1 MVHCGMMKKIFLSM
15 VLFRRVCLSLCF
27 LFALATGFV
36 VASPTVFAVREC
48 QCGCYVADPRNS
60 YSGGMACTTPD
71 VCTQAECGR
80 TCGLTNALPGA
91 LARGLYPCAESTPTA
106 PQAPSPAP
114 GSDGAQAPAPAPS
127 GSSGSPAPSPSEA
140 PTPRRGTCSFQ
151 CVTAPA
157 AGATTPPSPVTPPIV
172 VSCTSDGDCAT
183 ACTNRCQVPGA
194 GATGNGLSGTQGAGL
209 ICSTSAPATCVFPQG
224 DTTTDPAAPAS
235 GGGTIRFILPT
246 CTETGNCTLTDVI
259 NTAIRVANFLLA
271 LSGVVFLFTFLYAGA
286 WLIFFAYDS
295 SAIKKAKD
303 MIVGASIGMIIIMV
317 AGVAIRFVSA
327 SFGVS
332 ATTTR
337 LPGAAA
343 PSAFRTGTGE
353 GSGPGGAR
361 P

>member
-1 MVHCGMMKKIFLSM
+1 M
-15 VLFRRVCLSLCF
+15 VLFLRRFCLSLVF
-27 LFALATGFV
+27 LLALATGFV
-36 VASPTVFAVREC
+36 VASPTAFAVKEC
-48 QCGCYVADPRNS
+48 QCGCSAPGGALQPNG
-60 YSGGMACTTPD
+60 SGGSCTTD
-71 VCTQAECGR
+71 AECTIPYCNAECRLNGPGVTPAR
-80 TCGLTNALPGA
+80 TTRRRYACVEVGGVAPVARPPGT
-91 LARGLYPCAESTPTA
+91 GGTDTA
-106 PQAPSPAP
+106 A
-114 GSDGAQAPAPAPS
+114 GSSGAAPAPAPS
-127 GSSGSPAPSPSEA
+127 GSSQTPAPAPAEA
-140 PTPRRGTCSFQ
+140 PAQRRGTCSFQ
-151 CVTAPA
+151 CVRQSSDPGVPL
-157 AGATTPPSPVTPPIV
+157 AGAVPVPVLSGT
-172 VSCTSDGDCAT
+172 SCTSDGDCVM
-183 ACTNRCQVPGA
+183 ACTNRCQVA
-194 GATGNGLSGTQGAGL
+194 GSGETGNGIAGAAGEGL
-209 ICSTSAPATCVFPQG
+209 TCAASAPATCVFAQQ
-224 DTTTDPAAPAS
+224 DTTSNPSAPSS
-235 GGGTIRFILPT
+235 GGAIRFVLPT

-259 NTAIRVANFLLA
+259 NTAIRAANFLLA
-271 LSGVVFLFTFLYAGA
+271 LSGVVFLFTFLYAGS

>member
-1 MVHCGMMKKIFLSM
+1 M
-15 VLFRRVCLSLCF
+15 VLFLRRVCLSLIF
-27 LFALATGFV
+27 LLALATGFV
-36 VASPTVFAVREC
+36 VASPSALAVMEC
-48 QCGCYVADPRNS
+48 QCGCYVSDSRNS
-60 YSGGMACTTPD
+60 YSGGMRCTTPSQ
-71 VCTQAECGR
+71 CTQIQCGT
-80 TCGLTNALPGA
+80 TCGETNAVPGG
-91 LARGLYPCAESTPTA
+91 LNGTLYPCAESTPAA
-106 PQAPSPAP
+106 PQTPTPTSGGSGAAP
-114 GSDGAQAPAPAPS
+114 APAPAPS
-127 GSSGSPAPSPSEA
+127 GSSGTPAPAPAPAEA
-140 PTPRRGTCSFQ
+140 PTQRRGTCSFQ
-151 CVTAPA
+151 CVGPQA

-172 VSCTSDGDCAT
+172 VSCTSDSDCST
-183 ACTNRCQVPGA
+183 ACTNRCQVPGT

-209 ICSTSAPATCVFPQG
+209 ICASSAPATCVFPQG
-224 DTTTDPAAPAS
+224 DTTTNPPASSS
-235 GGGTIRFILPT
+235 GGGSIRFILPT

-317 AGVAIRFVSA
+317 AGVAIRFVST